1 MDLVKEAQLNTKR
14 KHPFIFK
21 FFSLF
26 SVVRLYNIMV
36 VLLAQLLSAIFI
48 FSPDKELHKVIFD
61 YRLWLIMLST
71 AAVIASGYI
80 INHFYDKGKDAVNR
94 PIKTKIDDYIS
105 QSTKLKSYFILNF
118 LGFGLGLLISLRAGL
133 FFAVYIFLI
142 WFYSHKLKRYP
153 LAGFLLSAFLSI
165 LPFFAVF
172 AYYKN
177 FSEIIFVHATFLFF
191 LLLIKELIK
200 DLENLKGDMLYN
212 YQTIVTYYGE
222 HFTRMLITL
231 IIVLAVLPVYFILQY
246 PETGAMKYYFVFAV
260 AGLSFIG
267 LFVWFSSRKEHY
279 VLLHNL
285 IKLIIIVG
293 VFSLILV
300 DKSVI
305 IEKIIS
311 RI

>member
-118 LGFGLGLLISLRAGL
+118 LGFGLSLIISLRAGL

>member
-14 KHPFIFK
+14 KNPFIFK

-80 INHFYDKGKDAVNR
+80 INHFYDKGKDAINR

-105 QSTKLKSYFILNF
+105 QHTKLKSYFILNF